1 MSRIVSYITGG
12 NDVDFRVQCRGVTH
26 EELEQEGRSLR
37 KLKYLAF
44 MYIFLF
50 PCRLKYPCTCIL
62 EVEVDLSCL
71 PSPYLLS

>member
-1 MSRIVSYITGG
+1 M
-12 NDVDFRVQCRGVTH
+12 DFRVQCRGVTH

-44 MYIFLF
+44 MYMYLF
-50 PCRLKYPCTCIL
+50 PCRSRYRYICIL

-71 PSPYLLS
+71 SSPYILS